1 MTTLLDAPAPV
12 LPAEIPATCD
22 PILLWLLTEG
32 RFLRDSEALADG
44 LARQIVAA
52 GIPIT
57 RMTTH
62 AFTLHPRLLAMNV
75 IWRPGQGALP
85 AVREHGIE
93 TSPAYLKSPIR
104 LVYERQETVRRRL
117 VGPDARIDFPILEEL
132 KAEGATDY
140 LITPLPFS
148 VSRQAAVGWTTDR
161 PDGFTNDEAARL
173 LGLVPALS
181 IVMETMTAW
190 SIARNLVDTYIG
202 RRSGD
207 RVLQGHIKRGDVETI
222 RAVLWYCD
230 LRASTR
236 LSERLTQQELV
247 DTLNQYFGAMG
258 EAVEE
263 GGGEILKFIGDAMLA
278 IFPIEDRAFVRMTCA
293 RALDAA
299 EKAQLALD
307 RINAARVAAG
317 LPNLRCGIALHRGE
331 VGYGNVG
338 ARDRLDFTV
347 IGRAV
352 NMVARLD
359 SLSAEL
365 GRRILASAKFARQCP
380 NRMVSLGEYELRGLS
395 GSHEVFGLPS

>member
-1 MTTLLDAPAPV
+1 MTALLEAPEPASAVAPAVP
-12 LPAEIPATCD
+12 LICD

-44 LARQIVAA
+44 LARRIVAE

-75 IWRPGQGALP
+75 IWRPEHGARP

-93 TSPAYLKSPIR
+93 NSPAYLKSPIR

-117 VGPDARIDFPILEEL
+117 TGPDARIDFPILEEL
-132 KAEGATDY
+132 QGEGATDY

-161 PDGFTNDEAARL
+161 PSGFAEGEVARL

-181 IVMETMTAW
+181 IVMEAMTAW

-202 RRSGD
+202 RRSGG

-278 IFPIEDRAFVRMTCA
+278 IFPIEDRSLVRMTCT

-299 EKAQLALD
+299 ESAVRALD
-307 RINAARVAAG
+307 RINIDRAAAEQ
-317 LPNLRCGIALHRGE
+317 PILRCGIALHRGE
-331 VGYGNVG
+331 VGTGTSV
-338 ARDRLDFTV
+338 
-347 IGRAV
+347 RAT
-352 NMVARLD
+352 
-359 SLSAEL
+359 
-365 GRRILASAKFARQCP
+365 
-380 NRMVSLGEYELRGLS
+380 
-395 GSHEVFGLPS
+395 GSTSR